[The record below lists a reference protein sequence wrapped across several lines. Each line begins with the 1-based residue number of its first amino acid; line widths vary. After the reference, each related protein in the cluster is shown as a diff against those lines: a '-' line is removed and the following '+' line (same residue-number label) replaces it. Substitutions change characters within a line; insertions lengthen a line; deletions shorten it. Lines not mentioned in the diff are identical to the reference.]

1 LLFADL
7 GFLLSNAPA
16 SATGWFLARGGA
28 HDGTTNGKKRSMDL
42 TYVAILILFFI
53 LIGALALGCG
63 RLQRRH
69 GGAPAAR
76 QASPANEVAS

>member
-1 LLFADL
+1 
-7 GFLLSNAPA
+7 
-16 SATGWFLARGGA
+16 
-28 HDGTTNGKKRSMDL
+28 MDL

-69 GGAPAAR
+69 GGAPAVR